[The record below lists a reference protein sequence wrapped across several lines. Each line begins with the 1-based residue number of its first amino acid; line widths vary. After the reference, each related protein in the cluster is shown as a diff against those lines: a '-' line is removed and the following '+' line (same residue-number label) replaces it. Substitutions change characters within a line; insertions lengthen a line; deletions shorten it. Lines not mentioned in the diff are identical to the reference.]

1 MEVIDLAGRVL
12 LRLDGGA
19 GTLPGGSIWDGRDSR
34 GVEAPA
40 GVYFLR
46 VTGAEGGWA
55 TGAVR
60 VLR

>member
-12 LRLDGGA
+12 LRLNGDA
-19 GTLPGGSIWDGRDSR
+19 GTLPGGIWDGRDNR

-60 VLR
+60 VIR